1 MHGGKHAP
9 ISWTATLAVHQ
20 FDKAGNFPVER
31 LLMSAL
37 QNSWG
42 ATRIVSAPQRG
53 GYDECPPVRGGATD
67 ENSNDYTVRHI
78 HSAGGVAY
86 RLQQADA
93 QSFFEVA
100 VIATDRE
107 CRRWQLPKGRL
118 YPTEQPLTAA
128 LREVE
133 EETGLETEFE
143 SFLKTVH
150 YIYLD
155 TYARTVPERVFKK
168 VDFFLLRVVG
178 GYLSA
183 ASVEVQKVEWASVG
197 DALAR
202 LAYDGERDC
211 LKLAMEHLNGH

>member
-1 MHGGKHAP
+1 M
-9 ISWTATLAVHQ
+9 SV
-20 FDKAGNFPVER
+20 R
-31 LLMSAL
+31 LLAAGPPMK
-37 QNSWG
+37 
-42 ATRIVSAPQRG
+42 TRMTILFGTSTLP
-53 GYDECPPVRGGATD
+53 
-67 ENSNDYTVRHI
+67 
-78 HSAGGVAY
+78 GVLPIFCS
-86 RLQQADA
+86 RPHA

-168 VDFFLLRVVG
+168 VDFF
-178 GYLSA
+178 SA
-183 ASVEVQKVEWASVG
+183 ARSGWASLRCQCRSPKG
-197 DALAR
+197 RMGLSRRRSGAAGIR
-202 LAYDGERDC
+202 R
-211 LKLAMEHLNGH
+211 

>member
-1 MHGGKHAP
+1 LHGGKHAP

-37 QNSWG
+37 QNSWE

-168 VDFFLLRVVG
+168 VDFF
-178 GYLSA
+178 SA
-183 ASVEVQKVEWASVG
+183 ARSGWASLRCQCRSPKG
-197 DALAR
+197 RMGLSRRRSGAAGIR
-202 LAYDGERDC
+202 R
-211 LKLAMEHLNGH
+211 